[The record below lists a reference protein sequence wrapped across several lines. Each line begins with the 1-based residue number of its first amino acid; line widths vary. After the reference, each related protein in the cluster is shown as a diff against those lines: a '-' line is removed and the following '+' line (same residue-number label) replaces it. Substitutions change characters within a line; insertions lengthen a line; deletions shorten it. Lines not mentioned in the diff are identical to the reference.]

1 MLRLSGVSGK
11 GIALPNALK
20 CEEQHVL
27 LLMPQPNFNGL
38 RVLALESRRAQEI
51 AKLIANNGGSP
62 LVVPSVREMPLE
74 SNTEALDFATKL
86 GEGGFDIVIF
96 MTGVGV
102 RLLTKVVERVY
113 PAEKFAELLRKV
125 TVVARGPKPVT
136 ALREMGVPV
145 GVTVPEPNTWHD
157 LLTVL
162 DERSRELPLMGRSIA
177 VQEYGVRNPELVT
190 GLEQR
195 GAQVTSVPVYE
206 WTLPEDTGPL
216 QEAVTS
222 ILRGEVKVVLVTSSV
237 QIRHL
242 FEVAENMGRTD
253 GLSKALAQIIVASIG
268 PLTSEEIRRR
278 GLTVDMES
286 AHPKM
291 GFLVQE
297 AAQRSGMLLKQ
308 KQGLPG

>member
-1 MLRLSGVSGK
+1 
-11 GIALPNALK
+11 
-20 CEEQHVL
+20 
-27 LLMPQPNFNGL
+27 MPEPNFNGL

-62 LVVPSVREMPLE
+62 LVVPSVREVPLE
-74 SNTEALDFATKL
+74 SNTEALDFARKL
-86 GEGGFDIVIF
+86 DAGGFDIVIF

-113 PAEKFAELLRKV
+113 PAERFAELLRKV
-125 TVVARGPKPVT
+125 CVVARGPKPVA

-162 DERSRELPLMGRSIA
+162 GERSGELPLMGKSIA

-195 GAQVTSVPVYE
+195 GARVTSVPVYE

-216 QEAVTS
+216 QEAVS
-222 ILRGEVKVVLVTSSV
+222 AIVRGEVKVVLVTSSV

-242 FEVAENMGRTD
+242 FEVAENMGRAD
-253 GLSKALAQIIVASIG
+253 GLSEALAQTIVASIG

-308 KQGLPG
+308 KKLPG

>member
-1 MLRLSGVSGK
+1 
-11 GIALPNALK
+11 
-20 CEEQHVL
+20 
-27 LLMPQPNFNGL
+27 MPEPNFNGL

-62 LVVPSVREMPLE
+62 LVVPSVREVPLE
-74 SNTEALDFATKL
+74 SNTEALDFARKL
-86 GEGGFDIVIF
+86 DAGGFDIVIF

-102 RLLTKVVERVY
+102 RLLTKVGERVY
-113 PAEKFAELLRKV
+113 PAERFAELLRKV
-125 TVVARGPKPVT
+125 TVVARGPKPVA

-162 DERSRELPLMGRSIA
+162 GERSGELPLMGKSIA

-195 GAQVTSVPVYE
+195 GARVTSVPVYE

-216 QEAVTS
+216 QEAVS
-222 ILRGEVKVVLVTSSV
+222 AIVRGEVKVVLVTSSV

-242 FEVAENMGRTD
+242 FEVAENMGRAD
-253 GLSKALAQIIVASIG
+253 GLSEALAQTIVASIG

-308 KQGLPG
+308 KKLPG